1 MFKHYPKIIE
11 QHKIYEGEQL
21 KKICNE
27 KCWMLKANIY

>member
-11 QHKIYEGEQL
+11 QHKIYEDEQL

-27 KCWMLKANIY
+27 KMLDAQS